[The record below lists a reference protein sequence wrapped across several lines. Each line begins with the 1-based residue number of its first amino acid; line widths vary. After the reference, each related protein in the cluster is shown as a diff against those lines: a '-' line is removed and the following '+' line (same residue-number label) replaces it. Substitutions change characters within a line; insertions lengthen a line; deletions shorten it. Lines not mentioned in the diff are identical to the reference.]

1 MGLSRDS
8 HKDSDSQ
15 NWWERGSR
23 RKMGEDLV
31 DNFHLALS
39 PGVSWSLKMPLC
51 VCVCVHAYVLSHVC
65 VHTHVQMCSVVSD
78 SLPTPWTIAGQA
90 ASLSMVILQAR
101 ILKWVAMRS
110 TRGSSRPRDQTHVS
124 CIDRWVLY
132 CCAPW
137 DVNT

>member
-15 NWWERGSR
+15 NWWERGWR

-51 VCVCVHAYVLSHVC
+51 VCVCVCVC
-65 VHTHVQMCSVVSD
+65 VCACVHMCSVMCVC
-78 SLPTPWTIAGQA
+78 
-90 ASLSMVILQAR
+90 
-101 ILKWVAMRS
+101 
-110 TRGSSRPRDQTHVS
+110 THMCKCAQS
-124 CIDRWVLY
+124 CLTL
-132 CCAPW
+132 CQPHGP
-137 DVNT
+137 

>member
-31 DNFHLALS
+31 VNFHLALS

-51 VCVCVHAYVLSHVC
+51 VCVCVCVC
-65 VHTHVQMCSVVSD
+65 VHACVCACICAQSCVCVYAHMCKCAQSCLTLCQPHGPYHSWPGFSVHGNSPSKNTEVGCHALLQGIFPTQGSD
-78 SLPTPWTIAGQA
+78 PCL
-90 ASLSMVILQAR
+90 L
-101 ILKWVAMRS
+101 
-110 TRGSSRPRDQTHVS
+110 H
-124 CIDRWVLY
+124 
-132 CCAPW
+132 
-137 DVNT
+137 

>member
-31 DNFHLALS
+31 VNFHLALS

-51 VCVCVHAYVLSHVC
+51 VCVCVCVCMRACVHAYVLSRVC
-65 VHTHVQMCSVVSD
+65 VCTHTCANV
-78 SLPTPWTIAGQA
+78 
-90 ASLSMVILQAR
+90 LSRV
-101 ILKWVAMRS
+101 
-110 TRGSSRPRDQTHVS
+110 
-124 CIDRWVLY
+124 
-132 CCAPW
+132 
-137 DVNT
+137 